1 MRKLSESDI
10 QALLQRSMEEK
21 RVPAVGYC
29 RFSSDHQREES
40 IDAQQRIIADFAE
53 KNHYEIVE
61 WYCDKAYSGR
71 SDQRPEFQR
80 LLSDISDN
88 DCKFQAVIVHKM
100 DRFSRNA
107 ADTIKYKD
115 LLHDYGINLV
125 STTEKISNDPSGNLL
140 FGIMSTINA
149 FYSENLGLEVMKGLR
164 ENAYKMK
171 FNGGNA
177 PLGYKIDNCLYSI
190 EESEAVIVRKIF
202 TMAADGHSYN
212 DIIHEMNRCGYKTK
226 TGRSFGKNSLYEI
239 LKNPRYKGTYI
250 FNRRAKRTSKNTRN
264 NHKYKPEEE
273 QIIIEDGVP
282 AIVSKELWEKAN
294 AARKYMAKTS
304 TNARHKYLLSGL
316 LYCGECGSK
325 LHGNYRFHDSHNYT
339 TYRCNKQATRLDCK
353 SREMRAEP
361 LEDFVINSLCTHF
374 FDPENI
380 DIITDELNRKLR
392 EEMDADREE
401 IKAAHYSIAGLK
413 TARNNLVDAIAEHG
427 FSSILSKKLK
437 DIEEQIE
444 RYEKMISDDEGKT
457 GGVRITREE
466 VVQRIEKLRKCM
478 KNPDNVDQTKIL
490 LHQYI
495 DRIEINNTKIK
506 VVFKTTFSVYVDDI
520 EYVAS
525 YGFEAET
532 TRREMLK
539 QYGNSL

>member
-1 MRKLSESDI
+1 MKKLSESDI
-10 QALLQRSMEEK
+10 QAIMQRNIEQK
-21 RVPAVGYC
+21 RIPAVGYC

-40 IDAQQRIIADFAE
+40 IDAQIRLISAFAE
-53 KNHYEIVE
+53 KNGYDVLDF
-61 WYCDKAYSGR
+61 YCDKAFSGR

-80 LLSDISDN
+80 LLSDISDDN
-88 DCKFQAVIVHKM
+88 CKFQAVIVHKM

-107 ADTIKYKD
+107 GDTIKYKE
-115 LLHDYGINLV
+115 LLQDYGINLV
-125 STTEKISNDPSGNLL
+125 STTEKISNDPSGNLM
-140 FGIMSTINA
+140 FGILSTINA
-149 FYSENLGLEVMKGLR
+149 FYSENLGLEVMKGLK

-190 EESEAVIVRKIF
+190 DESEAVIVRKIF
-202 TMAADGHSYN
+202 TMAAEGYSYN

-226 TGRSFGKNSLYEI
+226 TGRPFGKNSIYDL

-264 NHKYKPEEE
+264 NHKYKPESE

-294 AARKYMAKTS
+294 AARKFMSKGNTGAK
-304 TNARHKYLLSGL
+304 HKYLLSGL

-325 LHGNYRFHDSHNYT
+325 MHGNCRKRDSGEYT
-339 TYRCNKQATRLDCK
+339 TYRCNDQATRLDCK

-361 LEDFVINSLCTHF
+361 LEDFVINSLCEHF

-380 DIITDELNRKLR
+380 DIITDELNRKFR
-392 EEMDADREE
+392 EELDADREE
-401 IKAAHYSIAGLK
+401 IKAANYSIAGLK
-413 TARNNLVDAIAEHG
+413 TARNNLVDAIAEYG
-427 FSSILSKKLK
+427 YSSILSKKLK

-444 RYEKMISDDEGKT
+444 RYEKMISDYEGKT
-457 GGVRITREE
+457 GAVRITREE
-466 VVQRIEKLRKCM
+466 VVQRIEKLRECL
-478 KNPDNVDQTKIL
+478 KNPDNVEQTRIL

-506 VVFKTTFSVYVDDI
+506 VVFKTTFNFYMDDV
-520 EYVAS
+520 EYTAS
-525 YGFEAET
+525 YSFETES
-532 TRREMLK
+532 TRREVLAK
-539 QYGNSL
+539 SVINQ

>member
-1 MRKLSESDI
+1 M
-10 QALLQRSMEEK
+10 Q
-21 RVPAVGYC
+21 
-29 RFSSDHQREES
+29 
-40 IDAQQRIIADFAE
+40 
-53 KNHYEIVE
+53 
-61 WYCDKAYSGR
+61 
-71 SDQRPEFQR
+71 
-80 LLSDISDN
+80 
-88 DCKFQAVIVHKM
+88 
-100 DRFSRNA
+100 
-107 ADTIKYKD
+107 
-115 LLHDYGINLV
+115 
-125 STTEKISNDPSGNLL
+125 
-140 FGIMSTINA
+140 
-149 FYSENLGLEVMKGLR
+149 
-164 ENAYKMK
+164 

-177 PLGYKIDNCLYSI
+177 PLGYKIVDKHYEI
-190 EESEAVIVRKIF
+190 DEAEAVIVRKIF
-202 TMAADGHSYN
+202 TMASEGYSYN
-212 DIIHEMNRCGYKTK
+212 DIIHELNRCGYKTK
-226 TGRSFGKNSLYEI
+226 TGKPFGKNSLYEI

-316 LYCGECGSK
+316 LYCGECGGK
-325 LHGNYRFHDSHNYT
+325 MHGNYRIRDSHNYT

-353 SREMRAEP
+353 SREIRAEP
-361 LEDFVINSLCTHF
+361 LESFVINALCEHF

-392 EEMDADREE
+392 VEMDADREE

-466 VVQRIEKLRKCM
+466 VVQRIEKLRECM
-478 KNPDNVDQTKIL
+478 KNPDNIDQTKIL

-506 VVFKTTFSVYVDDI
+506 VVFKTTFSVFIDDI

-532 TRREMLK
+532 TRRDMLARWDVK
-539 QYGNSL
+539 ER

>member
-10 QALLQRSMEEK
+10 QAIMQRNIEQK
-21 RVPAVGYC
+21 PTKAVGYC

-40 IDAQQRIIADFAE
+40 IEAQQRIILEYAE
-53 KNHYEIVE
+53 RNNMEVE
-61 WYCDKAYSGR
+61 TFFCDRGYSGKN
-71 SDQRPEFQR
+71 DDRPAFQNM
-80 LLSDISDN
+80 LSYVKDASNEIEV
-88 DCKFQAVIVHKM
+88 CIVHKL
-100 DRFSRNA
+100 DRFSRGDNSKSIKNDL
-107 ADTIKYKD
+107 ADHGVRLI
-115 LLHDYGINLV
+115 
-125 STTEKISNDPSGNLL
+125 STAETFGNSPSGNLM
-140 FGIMSTINA
+140 FSMIAAFNS
-149 FYSENLGLEVMKGLR
+149 FYSENLGVEVMKGLR
-164 ENAYKMK
+164 ENAYKMQ

-177 PLGYKIDNCLYSI
+177 PLGYKIVDKHYEI
-190 EESEAVIVRKIF
+190 DEAEAVIVRKIF
-202 TMAADGHSYN
+202 TMASEGYSYN
-212 DIIHEMNRCGYKTK
+212 DIIHELNRCGYKTK
-226 TGRSFGKNSLYEI
+226 TGKPFGKNSLYEI
-239 LKNPRYKGTYI
+239 LRNPRYKGTYI

-264 NHKYKPEEE
+264 NHKYKPVEE

-427 FSSILSKKLK
+427 YSSILSKKLK

-457 GGVRITREE
+457 GAVRITRDE
-466 VVQRIEKLRKCM
+466 VVQRIEKLRECM

-506 VVFKTTFSVYVDDI
+506 VVFKTTFSVFIDDI

-532 TRREMLK
+532 TRRDMLARWDVK
-539 QYGNSL
+539 ER